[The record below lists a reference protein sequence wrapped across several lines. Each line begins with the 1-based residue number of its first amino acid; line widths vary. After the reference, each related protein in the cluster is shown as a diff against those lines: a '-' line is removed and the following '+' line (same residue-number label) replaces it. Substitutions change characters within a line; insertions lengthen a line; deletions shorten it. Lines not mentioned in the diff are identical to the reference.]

1 MQQKAKKCKV
11 ECEIY
16 YRHAEY
22 IFDGLRKPT
31 TSGRVLISNRLDSY
45 VFTFQSIPSAC
56 KRKTILAHFA
66 PISGF
71 GSKFQLHIS
80 GFLVLSLSN
89 RVACFEL
96 WNTSLISIRHY
107 RTWVGS
113 RDTCRCLHSIR
124 FWFRCFSEK
133 CYAQFTQDFD
143 GRTST
148 HCRHAT
154 QFVRNDLHN
163 VLASPA
169 FPYGQAV
176 SNCVW

>member
-1 MQQKAKKCKV
+1 MCCLVDGHVLFCAHFIVFALYILNGILMSGSIIFLVLFDTKHLQSLRDHAAESKKCKV

-96 WNTSLISIRHY
+96 
-107 RTWVGS
+107 
-113 RDTCRCLHSIR
+113 
-124 FWFRCFSEK
+124 
-133 CYAQFTQDFD
+133 
-143 GRTST
+143 
-148 HCRHAT
+148 
-154 QFVRNDLHN
+154 
-163 VLASPA
+163 
-169 FPYGQAV
+169 
-176 SNCVW
+176 